1 MLQYHIASGTASLLC
16 REWGEGDPLVL
27 LHGNGE
33 NSLYFEK
40 QFDLFSRYFRVIA
53 VDSRGHGGS
62 THGEEGLSIALMAED
77 VLAVL
82 DALGI
87 ERAHLLGFSDG
98 GNIALS
104 FALRWPERVGK
115 LILNGANI
123 RMRAG
128 VVPWATV
135 PVHLSWGALGML
147 SRFNRRAA
155 QKRDVLGLMVND
167 YGVTFED
174 LGWIKAETL
183 VIVGERDLIRT
194 EETDRITAALPNVQR
209 VTIPGADHFCAAK
222 APHRFNLAV
231 LKFLLAKKETI
242 PEEKPLEKMVVS
254 ELEKLMETLELSE
267 TEEEGMKEYKL
278 VYLNKG
284 FKASREKDL
293 EQSQNAINEQIE
305 QGWNLQQIVSPNDMV
320 GALVGVFYREKE
332 E

>member
-1 MLQYHIASGTASLLC
+1 MLEYRIASGTANLLC
-16 REWGEGDPLVL
+16 REWGEGVPLVL

-40 QFDLFSRYFRVIA
+40 QFDLFARRFRVIA
-53 VDSRGHGGS
+53 IDSRGHGGS

-82 DALGI
+82 DALGL

-104 FALRWPERVGK
+104 FALRWPERVDK

-123 RMRAG
+123 RMVAG
-128 VVPWATV
+128 VKPWISL
-135 PVHLSWGALGML
+135 PLYPLRGALSML
-147 SRFNRRAA
+147 SKFSPKAA
-155 QKRDVLGLMVND
+155 RKRDVISLMTTD

-174 LGWIKAETL
+174 LAWIKAETL
-183 VIVGERDLIRT
+183 VIVGEHDMIRA
-194 EETDRITAALPNVQR
+194 EETDRIVAALPNVQR

-231 LKFLLAKKETI
+231 MKFLLEEKDTFETI
-242 PEEKPLEKMVVS
+242 EVFEVEEV
-254 ELEKLMETLELSE
+254 SE
-267 TEEEGMKEYKL
+267 TEETVMKEYKL

-284 FKASREKDL
+284 IKATREKDL
-293 EQSQNAINEQIE
+293 EQSQNAINAQIE
-305 QGWNLQQIVSPNDMV
+305 EGWHLQQIVSPNDMV